1 MANILP
7 NQPERELVTYTCSN
21 CGKSARHTRGNY
33 LFRES
38 GLKNIVL
45 INAEIVKCDKCGNE
59 DPIITRL
66 DDVLKT
72 IALAIVNKPC
82 ALFGEEIR
90 YLRKYLGMSGDTFAS
105 HLHVDKSVLSRWENN
120 REMAGS
126 RSDLLIRAIV
136 LTLGRGLIVEAEQ
149 AVQNFTKIG
158 ESQRLVMV
166 EVNAESLE
174 FEYEAAS
181 V

>member
-1 MANILP
+1 MTNIP
-7 NQPERELVTYTCSN
+7 NQPERGFVKNMCSN

-45 INAEIVKCDKCGNE
+45 INAEIIKCDKCGNE

-72 IALAIVNKPC
+72 IALALVNKPS

-90 YLRKYLGMSGDTFAS
+90 YLRKYLSMSGETFAN

-120 REMAGS
+120 REVAGS
-126 RSDLLIRAIV
+126 RSDLLIRAVV
-136 LTLGRGLIVEAEQ
+136 LTLGPGLLPEAELS
-149 AVQNFTKIG
+149 VQNFTKIG
-158 ESQRLVMV
+158 ESQRPVMV

>member
-1 MANILP
+1 MTNILP
-7 NQPERELVTYTCSN
+7 NQPERGFVTHTCSN
-21 CGKSARHTRGNY
+21 CGKAARHIRGNY

-45 INAEIVKCDKCGNE
+45 KNAEIVKCDKCGNE
-59 DPIITRL
+59 DPIIARL

-72 IALAIVNKPC
+72 IALALVNKPC

-120 REMAGS
+120 REIAGS

-136 LTLGRGLIVEAEQ
+136 LTLGRELIVDAER
-149 AVQNFTKIG
+149 AVQNFTRID
-158 ESQRLVMV
+158 ESLRPVMV
-166 EVNAESLE
+166 EVDAESLE
-174 FEYEAAS
+174 FEYEAAT

>member
-1 MANILP
+1 MTNILP
-7 NQPERELVTYTCSN
+7 NQPERGSVAYTCSN
-21 CGKSARHTRGNY
+21 CGKTARHTRGNY

-45 INAEIVKCDKCGNE
+45 VNAEIIKCDKCGNE

-90 YLRKYLGMSGDTFAS
+90 YLRKYLGMSGDTFANY
-105 HLHVDKSVLSRWENN
+105 LHVDKSVLSRWENN
-120 REMAGS
+120 HEVAGP
-126 RSDLLIRAIV
+126 RSDLLVRAIV
-136 LTLGRGLIVEAEQ
+136 LTLGRELLFVAEQ
-149 AVQNFTKIG
+149 AVQNFTKIA
-158 ESQRLVMV
+158 ESQRSVMV
-166 EVNAESLE
+166 EVNVENL
-174 FEYEAAS
+174 EYEYETTS